1 MHIHWIYWIQ
11 IRLHKIFTGYSQVV
25 HERIQGMVQ
34 MISLTSP
41 AVLGASLSSSEPV
54 WMDGDVPWS
63 KQLTPLPTHN
73 VYIHVFLTHIQ
84 VTGRFLSFFELLPK
98 CCRMYYIHRL
108 VLYTSYFP
116 GVQLLLYIYLGPLS
130 LCMYVYIYICVCM
143 CVQYIQLHTST
154 YIYILILRGSS
165 KVLSPKMA
173 VVHVGVK
180 TQGFHPAFQQAV
192 DPISPTVARCF
203 AGKLQIQQ
211 GVTTFSMFKEACRKR
226 SKHWENVRNTEDLQ
240 MHGKH
245 KDVSVWN

>member
-34 MISLTSP
+34 MISPTSP

-63 KQLTPLPTHN
+63 KQLTHLPTHN

-98 CCRMYYIHRL
+98 CCSVYYIHRL

-116 GVQLLLYIYLGPLS
+116 GVQLLLYIYIWALS
-130 LCMYVYIYICVCM
+130 LSLYVYVYIYACVYSTYN
-143 CVQYIQLHTST
+143 YIHLHTFT
-154 YIYILILRGSS
+154 Y
-165 KVLSPKMA
+165 
-173 VVHVGVK
+173 
-180 TQGFHPAFQQAV
+180 
-192 DPISPTVARCF
+192 
-203 AGKLQIQQ
+203 
-211 GVTTFSMFKEACRKR
+211 
-226 SKHWENVRNTEDLQ
+226 
-240 MHGKH
+240 
-245 KDVSVWN
+245 

>member
-116 GVQLLLYIYLGPLS
+116 GVQLLLYYLFGPSLS
-130 LCMYVYIYICVCM
+130 LCMYVYIYMCACV
-143 CVQYIQLHTST
+143 YST
-154 YIYILILRGSS
+154 YNYIHLIHLHINIKRLIQSTITKDGSRPCGCQNPGIS
-165 KVLSPKMA
+165 SRI
-173 VVHVGVK
+173 
-180 TQGFHPAFQQAV
+180 PAGCW
-192 DPISPTVARCF
+192 SNF
-203 AGKLQIQQ
+203 ANRSQ
-211 GVTTFSMFKEACRKR
+211 MFRWKAPNSAGRY
-226 SKHWENVRNTEDLQ
+226 NV
-240 MHGKH
+240 
-245 KDVSVWN
+245 